1 MSRQKR
7 SLGRSGFTLIEL
19 MIAISIIV
27 ILSAIAV
34 PNVKV
39 YRARSLGVKCNG
51 NLHAVQIAVNSYA
64 MMFNVPTSDA
74 IPLSSVTTFL
84 HRNNMTICPMGQA
97 YRLDGWWP
105 LCPNRGSG
113 TIYHWVPAA
122 STNTGT

>member
-34 PNVKV
+34 PNVKK
-39 YRARSLGVKCNG
+39 YRERSLGVKCNG
-51 NLHAVQIAVNSYA
+51 NLHAVQIAINSYA
-64 MMFNVPTSDA
+64 MMNNVPTSDA
-74 IPLSSVTTFL
+74 IPFASITALL
-84 HRNNMTICPMGQA
+84 HKPNMTICPMGQV
-97 YRLDGWWP
+97 YVMDGWWP
-105 LCPNRGSG
+105 LCPNRGNG